1 MNITSEIVGE
11 IIENKDI
18 YVDFQPIYSLNTKKI
33 IGLEALARGDYHG
46 ESVSP
51 GFLFNY
57 AHENDCVL
65 YVDRLCREKAMS
77 AFTHR
82 HESARSEEHTSELQS
97 H

>member
-51 GFLFNY
+51 GFLFN
-57 AHENDCVL
+57 
-65 YVDRLCREKAMS
+65 
-77 AFTHR
+77 
-82 HESARSEEHTSELQS
+82 
-97 H
+97 